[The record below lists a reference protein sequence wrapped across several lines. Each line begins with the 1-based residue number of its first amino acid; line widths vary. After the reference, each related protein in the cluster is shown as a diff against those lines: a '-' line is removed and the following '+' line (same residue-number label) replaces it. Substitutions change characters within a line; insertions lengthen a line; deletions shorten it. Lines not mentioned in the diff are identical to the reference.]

1 MREEREERGGASA
14 SSERRSGDRGD
25 GDGEELLQQHT
36 NSHVCCGPFNVDS
49 QIQPLK
55 LLAVSVGLLFAS
67 FCFGF
72 AFDS

>member
-1 MREEREERGGASA
+1 MERARAASGGAEIEGMVMVRSFCNNILIPTFVVVLLMWTPR
-14 SSERRSGDRGD
+14 SS
-25 GDGEELLQQHT
+25 H
-36 NSHVCCGPFNVDS
+36 F
-49 QIQPLK
+49 PLK